1 MERVDTLLEG
11 LIREDPA
18 ALKLWQEER
27 PRARL
32 AAALVRVRR
41 AFRLTQL
48 AVAKNMGLEQSNVA
62 RIESSQGSAQTTEAL
77 TRYTRACGLT
87 LESYSSSASRTATQS
102 WTRPRSTTVRKPI
115 CSCAVLS
122 SRASGPR
129 PTQHGR
135 RQFDS
140 ERGRRPNFRQHRPD
154 RERCAGP
161 TGDTRQ
167 QTFAAAIK
175 SHEFEA
181 IARRRSRVCGIE
193 VGN

>member
-87 LESYSSSASRTATQS
+87 LG
-102 WTRPRSTTVRKPI
+102 VVFLK
-115 CSCAVLS
+115 
-122 SRASGPR
+122 
-129 PTQHGR
+129 
-135 RQFDS
+135 
-140 ERGRRPNFRQHRPD
+140 
-154 RERCAGP
+154 REQNRY
-161 TGDTRQ
+161 TIVD
-167 QTFAAAIK
+167 AAAIDDGP
-175 SHEFEA
+175 EA
-181 IARRRSRVCGIE
+181 DMFLRRLIEQSKRAEADAARAAAV
-193 VGN
+193 